1 MSISLLGN
9 IYSTDYDYYITHLGT
24 KIDTNGDGQVM
35 KMDIQQH
42 IKELM
47 AERGWTNYRLGKE
60 ASLSHSTITNLFK
73 RNNAPTIP
81 TLEAVCRAFG
91 ITLSQFFSE
100 GNTVNNFMSC
110 HRFNLIHCL
119 KLSHFPDIQLIV
131 YTTVHFRHISAIQA
145 AFSIP
150 PSGTF

>member
-1 MSISLLGN
+1 M
-9 IYSTDYDYYITHLGT
+9 
-24 KIDTNGDGQVM
+24 M

-60 ASLSHSTITNLFK
+60 ASLSHSTITNLFN

-100 GNTVNNFMSC
+100 GNTPTELTEEQ
-110 HRFNLIHCL
+110 RNL
-119 KLSHFPDIQLIV
+119 F
-131 YTTVHFRHISAIQA
+131 A
-145 AFSIP
+145 AWSTLNDGQKEALLLLMKRI
-150 PSGTF
+150 

>member
-1 MSISLLGN
+1 M
-9 IYSTDYDYYITHLGT
+9 
-24 KIDTNGDGQVM
+24 M

-42 IKELM
+42 IKKLM

-91 ITLSQFFSE
+91 ITLLQFFSE
-100 GNTVNNFMSC
+100 GNTPAELTEEQRTLFATWSTLNDGQKEALLL
-110 HRFNLIHCL
+110 LI
-119 KLSHFPDIQLIV
+119 KRI
-131 YTTVHFRHISAIQA
+131 
-145 AFSIP
+145 
-150 PSGTF
+150 

>member
-1 MSISLLGN
+1 MTISLLGN
-9 IYSTDYDYYITHLGT
+9 IYATDYDYYITHLET

-100 GNTVNNFMSC
+100 GNTPAELTEEQRTLFAAWSS
-110 HRFNLIHCL
+110 L
-119 KLSHFPDIQLIV
+119 KSLMAGMEGGQPLS
-131 YTTVHFRHISAIQA
+131 S
-145 AFSIP
+145 
-150 PSGTF
+150 PSSP